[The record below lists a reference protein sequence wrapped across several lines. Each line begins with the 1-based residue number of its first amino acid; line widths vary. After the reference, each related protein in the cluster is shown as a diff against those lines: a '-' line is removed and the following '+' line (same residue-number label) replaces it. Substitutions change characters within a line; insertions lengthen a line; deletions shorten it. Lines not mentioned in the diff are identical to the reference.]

1 MNEKKHKDHTLIF
14 ITLSLGILLCLFMF
28 ALMMGRYH
36 VSFQHFMSILMGD
49 SDVPIIDKNVVVN
62 LRIPRTII
70 AMLTGAALSLS
81 GLVYQ
86 EIFNN
91 KLVSPDLLGVSSG
104 ASVGAAFA
112 IVLGL
117 TSVFVSFFSFIFGL
131 ATVFITISLSKI
143 FKSSSSV
150 FLLLTGIIVGGFMSS
165 ATGLFKYL
173 ATSDRQLS
181 EITFWLLGSFSSST
195 YEQIIIFLPIV
206 IICIIILFFLR
217 WRINILALGHDEANS
232 LGVNYK
238 LIRTIVIIAAT
249 LLTASSVSISGVI
262 GWIGLVI
269 PIMVR
274 LLVGRN
280 TQKTIPIV
288 IVFGAIFMIL
298 VDIISRS
305 FTSVEIPLS
314 VVTGFLGTP
323 VFMFLLFKKRG
334 VVSERH

>member
-1 MNEKKHKDHTLIF
+1 MKKRRSNKLLIY
-14 ITLSLGILLCLFMF
+14 ISVSLLVLVVLFF
-28 ALMMGRYH
+28 VALMVGRY
-36 VSFQHFMSILMGD
+36 SISWGNFWGIIFGKT
-49 SDVPIIDKNVVVN
+49 DVPAVDKNIVLN
-62 LRIPRTII
+62 LRLPRTIV
-70 AMLTGAALSLS
+70 ALLTGVALSVS

-117 TSVFVSFFSFIFGL
+117 TGFAVSGFSFVFGL
-131 ATVFITISLSKI
+131 LTMFITLAISKV
-143 FKSSSSV
+143 FKSPSSV
-150 FLLLTGIIVGGFMSS
+150 FLLLAGVIVGGFMSS

-173 ATSDRQLS
+173 ATSDRQLA

-195 YEQIIIFLPIV
+195 YESIWYLLPIV
-206 IICIIILFFLR
+206 VVCTTLLFLFR
-217 WRINILALGHDEANS
+217 WRINILALGPNEANS
-232 LGVNYK
+232 IGVNYK
-238 LIRTIVIIAAT
+238 ALRLLVIICAT
-249 LLTASSVSISGVI
+249 LLTASTVAVSGVI

-269 PIMVR
+269 PHITR

-280 TQKTIPIV
+280 TKKTIPLAIC
-288 IVFGAIFMIL
+288 IGAVFMII

-305 FTSVEIPLS
+305 FTSTEIPLS

-323 VFMFLLFKKRG
+323 IFLVLLYLKKG
-334 VVSERH
+334 VVSERD